1 MDKKRKRKE
10 KEDEEEKMDIE
21 ENDLIRMDINEKE
34 KEIINIEFI
43 FSNILEENFQEMKFL
58 LKPNYE
64 FEDIYIGDLV
74 DLLIKNHE
82 DVGTTIKGD
91 ENIFGLFSYIP
102 LSYYLS
108 QNNHDKIIDKY
119 FSFLNKKI
127 NECLK
132 NENEKKNILNLIN
145 DKKNNFGLVI
155 NERVMNLPE
164 ETIPPAYN
172 LICKEINECK
182 ECEDYNNQYD
192 FNYFIMISKFVKILK
207 GKKNEEN
214 EAYYKF
220 EHPHFIKKSICSIE
234 YKIPYQE
241 KDMGILENQ
250 NEPQY
255 INILIIKSE
264 DYFSILKNILG
275 CEI

>member
-10 KEDEEEKMDIE
+10 NKNENMDID
-21 ENDLIRMDINEKE
+21 ENDLITMEENEKE

-43 FSNILEENFQEMKFL
+43 FSNILEENFQEMKVL

-74 DLLIKNHE
+74 NLLIKNNH

-102 LSYYLS
+102 LSYYL
-108 QNNHDKIIDKY
+108 NEKNHDKIIDKY

-132 NENEKKNILNLIN
+132 NENEKKNIINLLN
-145 DKKNNFGLVI
+145 DKNNNFGIVI
-155 NERVMNLPE
+155 NERVINLPE

-182 ECEDYNNQYD
+182 ECEGYDKQYD
-192 FNYFIMISKFVKILK
+192 FNYFIMISKFVKILNS
-207 GKKNEEN
+207 KKDEQK

-220 EHPHFIKKSICSIE
+220 EHPHFVKKSICNLE

-241 KDMGILENQ
+241 KDLGILENQ

-255 INILIIKSE
+255 INILFIKDT
-264 DYFSILKNILG
+264 DYFFILKKELG
-275 CEI
+275 CDI

>member
-10 KEDEEEKMDIE
+10 NKNENMDID
-21 ENDLIRMDINEKE
+21 ENDLITMEVNDKE

-43 FSNILEENFQEMKFL
+43 FSNILEENFQEMKVL

-74 DLLIKNHE
+74 NLLIKNNH

-155 NERVMNLPE
+155 NERVINLPE
-164 ETIPPAYN
+164 ETISPAYN

-182 ECEDYNNQYD
+182 ECEDYNNQYE
-192 FNYFIMISKFVKILK
+192 FNYLIMISKFVKIIQ
-207 GKKNEEN
+207 GKKNE

-220 EHPHFIKKSICSIE
+220 EHPHFIKKSFCSME

-241 KDMGILENQ
+241 NDMGILENQ

-255 INILIIKSE
+255 INILIIKAQ